1 MPELPEV
8 TLVSIERSHN
18 AVSWRAGRDPPH
30 DAEHCIHPPPF
41 GRQCTR
47 HSRGALLACLTM
59 AGCTSLVFP
68 DPAPYLKSSAALRKK
83 RIEGAICQARS
94 HADADERNH
103 GMCKPSGCAVVSIEP
118 ARRDPD
124 ALFDS
129 TASAWL
135 SANADAFPRG
145 ARLLGLH
152 PNLVHAARKWPA
164 LQGVLDGLQLRE
176 IGHWRAHHDATPF
189 VLHVAHVT

>member
-1 MPELPEV
+1 MPEIPEV
-8 TLVSIERSHN
+8 TLVRIERSHN
-18 AVSWRAGRDPPH
+18 ALSWRAGRDPPH

-41 GRQCTR
+41 GKQCTR

-59 AGCTSLVFP
+59 AGCSSLVFP

-94 HADADERNH
+94 HDDADERNH
-103 GMCKPSGCAVVSIEP
+103 GMCKPSGCAVVSVEP

-129 TASAWL
+129 AASAWL
-135 SANADAFPRG
+135 SANADAFARG

-152 PNLVHAARKWPA
+152 PNLVRRREVARPGGRTYGAATPGDWPLA
-164 LQGVLDGLQLRE
+164 
-176 IGHWRAHHDATPF
+176 RAHHDATPF
-189 VLHVAHVT
+189 VLHVADVT